1 MASEE
6 EKFYL
11 AIDIGSSKLIAG
23 WYNIIQQDQIVPEA
37 IIPNVVGRLKYH
49 ASMVAGACVNEY
61 YMGDEAMIKRGI
73 LNLASPITSSTL
85 NKEDLEHILY
95 HVFFNELRLT
105 PSDLTVIVLTGNAMT
120 SKENREKAAQIL
132 FEQFEVQNVAF
143 TDPQLMALVACG

>member
-23 WYNIIQQDQIVPEA
+23 WYNIIHQDQIVPYA

-49 ASMVAGACVNEY
+49 ALMDGVSAKDY
-61 YMGDEAMIKRGI
+61 YIGDEAMIKRGI

-85 NKEDLEHILY
+85 NKEDLEHILF

-105 PSDLTVIVLTGNAMT
+105 PSYLTVIVLTGNAMT

-132 FEQFEVQNVAF
+132 FEQFDVQNVAF